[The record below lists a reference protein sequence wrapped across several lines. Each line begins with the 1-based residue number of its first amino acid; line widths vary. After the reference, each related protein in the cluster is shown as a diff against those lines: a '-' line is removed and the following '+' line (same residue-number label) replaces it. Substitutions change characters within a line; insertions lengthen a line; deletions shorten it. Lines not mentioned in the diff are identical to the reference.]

1 MMGMSFNRLR
11 RGTIGRAGVIAVLAG
26 CALAATPALA
36 TASAPTVGS
45 LSPKIGRASGG
56 TVVRISG
63 AGFTGAT
70 AVDFGST
77 PAKSFSVQSSAA
89 IFATTPP
96 GTGFVSVTV
105 TTGEG
110 TSEATAK
117 AQFHYLEPP
126 EFGTC
131 EKLGFGL
138 GSFTASGCA
147 VEQNSPE
154 GNAEYEWFPGFE
166 GTRPIVKHGFT
177 LTAAKGMKLEGTI
190 RRYYGYNQIVCTS
203 GSATGEYS
211 AAKQVEVSAMAFTG
225 CSSRIRGGC
234 TSAGAAPGEVRFEPL
249 TGTLGVTELKS
260 GEKASVGLDL
270 KATTGET
277 LTTFSCSDP
286 VSVRGDLIVGLKTPD
301 KMVEKIKWAASESHG
316 VPKTRFF
323 IGGAE
328 AVLELNFKEAGYERA
343 GLKLSANGLNEEA
356 IDFST
361 KI

>member
-1 MMGMSFNRLR
+1 MRL
-11 RGTIGRAGVIAVLAG
+11 GNFGGGAIVRAGVVLALALG
-26 CALAATPALA
+26 SLAASPALAA
-36 TASAPTVGS
+36 ASAPTVR
-45 LSPKIGRASGG
+45 LVTPPIGRTSGNTDVEIRG
-56 TVVRISG
+56 SEFNGVI
-63 AGFTGAT
+63 
-70 AVDFGST
+70 AVYFGST
-77 PAKSFSVQSSAA
+77 PAKSFMVRDSEGLTAVSPPAA
-89 IFATTPP
+89 GP
-96 GTGFVSVTV
+96 GTVAVTV
-105 TTGEG
+105 ETAEGVSEVGER
-110 TSEATAK
+110 SSF
-117 AQFHYLEPP
+117 QYLQPP

-131 EKLGFGL
+131 VKLGFGN
-138 GSFTASGCA
+138 GSFTASGCQT
-147 VEQNSPE
+147 EQRSTFGNSE
-154 GNAEYEWFPGFE
+154 FEWFPGFE
-166 GTRPIVKHGFT
+166 GSRPIVKHGFT
-177 LTAAKGMKLEGTI
+177 LTAAKGMKLEGTT
-190 RRYYGYNQIVCTS
+190 RRYYGYNQIVCTH

-225 CSSRIRGGC
+225 CSSRITGTC

-270 KATTGET
+270 KATSGET

-328 AVLELNFKEAGYERA
+328 AVLEMDFKEAGYERA

-356 IDFST
+356 IDFNT